1 MNESWDQSKV
11 FDALVNRGE
20 KIKESSQDRYVKLYH
35 PQPQNAALLYQ
46 GSPKAPVH
54 INHRQWSRE
63 SWEEIKGCLPYLIWV
78 GRDRGKQTIFDKYKV
93 DDWDA
98 FAKALGL
105 PLGHK
110 IGNLFAAGLTGNGP
124 AMRK

>member
-11 FDALVNRGE
+11 FKALVNRGE
-20 KIKESSQDRYVKLYH
+20 KIKESPQDRYVQLYH
-35 PQPQNAALLYQ
+35 PQPQNTALHYQ

-63 SWEEIKGCLPYLIWV
+63 SWEEIKDCLPYLIWV
-78 GRDRGKQTIFDKYKV
+78 GRDSGKQTIFDKYKV
-93 DDWDA
+93 NDWDA

-105 PLGHK
+105 
-110 IGNLFAAGLTGNGP
+110 TSGP
-124 AMRK
+124 K